1 MKTSSS
7 KKFIKEALLQFLK
20 EDIGPGDITTD
31 AIVPEDLHY
40 IGEFIA
46 KESGIIAGLSIL
58 KTLFLLIDKKITLKE
73 KVKDGRYVQK
83 GQIIAVIEG
92 PAAGILKGERTAL
105 NLLQRMSGIA
115 SLTRQFVESISGT
128 NAVILDTRKTAPG
141 LRMFDKWAVHIGGGK
156 SHRFGLFD
164 MILIKENHITIA
176 GSITNAIQRVR
187 ERYQKKY
194 PLEVE
199 VKDTAELEEAL
210 KLKPDRILL
219 DNMTIAELSEAVRI
233 NKGRIELEASGNV
246 SLDNV
251 KEIAKTGVDY
261 ISVGRLTHSAKAMD
275 ISLILK

>member
-1 MKTSSS
+1 MEKSSS
-7 KKFIKEALLQFLK
+7 KKLIQKALLQFLK

-31 AIVPEDLHY
+31 AIVLEDLHF

-46 KESGIIAGLSIL
+46 KENGIIAGLSII
-58 KTLFLLIDKKITLKE
+58 KSLFLLIDKKIVLKR
-73 KVKDGRYVQK
+73 KVEDGQFIQK
-83 GQIIAVIEG
+83 GQIIAIIEG
-92 PAAGILKGERTAL
+92 PGAGILKGERTAL

-115 SLTRQFVESISGT
+115 SLTRQFVGEISGT

-141 LRMFDKWAVHIGGGK
+141 LRLFDKWAVHIGGGK
-156 SHRFGLFD
+156 NHRFGLFD
-164 MILIKENHITIA
+164 MILIKENHITTA

-187 ERYQKKY
+187 ERYQTRY

-199 VKDTAELEEAL
+199 VKNTAELEEAL

-233 NKGRIELEASGNV
+233 NKGRIPLEASGNV

-261 ISVGRLTHSAKAMD
+261 ISVGKLTHSAKAMD

>member
-1 MKTSSS
+1 MENSSS
-7 KKFIKEALLQFLK
+7 KKLIREALVKFLK
-20 EDIGPGDITTD
+20 EDIGPGDITTE
-31 AIVPEDLHY
+31 AIVPEDLHF

-46 KESGIIAGLSIL
+46 KESGIIAGFSIL
-58 KTLFLLIDKKITLKE
+58 KTLFLLIDKKIALKE
-73 KVKDGRYVQK
+73 KVKDGQFIQQ
-83 GQIIAVIEG
+83 GQSIAIIEG

-115 SLTRQFVESISGT
+115 SLTRQFVEAISGT

-141 LRMFDKWAVHIGGGK
+141 LRLFDKWAVHIGGGK
-156 SHRFGLFD
+156 NHRFGLFD
-164 MILIKENHITIA
+164 MILIKENHITTA
-176 GSITNAIQRVR
+176 GGITNAIQRVR
-187 ERYQKKY
+187 ERHQNRYQ
-194 PLEVE
+194 LEVE
-199 VKDTAELEEAL
+199 VKNMAELEEAL

-219 DNMTIAELSEAVRI
+219 DNMTIAELSEAVKI
-233 NKGRIELEASGNV
+233 NNGQIALEASGNV

>member
-1 MKTSSS
+1 MEKSSS
-7 KKFIKEALLQFLK
+7 KKLIQKALLQFLK

-31 AIVPEDLHY
+31 AIVLEDLHF

-46 KESGIIAGLSIL
+46 KENGIIAGLSII
-58 KTLFLLIDKKITLKE
+58 KSLFLLIDKKIVLKR
-73 KVKDGRYVQK
+73 KVEDGQFIQK
-83 GQIIAVIEG
+83 GQIIAIIEG
-92 PAAGILKGERTAL
+92 PGAGILKGERTAL

-115 SLTRQFVESISGT
+115 SLTRQFVGEISGT

-141 LRMFDKWAVHIGGGK
+141 LRLFDKWAVHI
-156 SHRFGLFD
+156 
-164 MILIKENHITIA
+164 
-176 GSITNAIQRVR
+176 
-187 ERYQKKY
+187 
-194 PLEVE
+194 VE
-199 VKDTAELEEAL
+199 VKNTAELEEAL

-233 NKGRIELEASGNV
+233 NKGRIPLEASGNV

-261 ISVGRLTHSAKAMD
+261 ISVGKLTHSAKAMD